1 MTPSPSAA
9 RSLPSW
15 RFWLPLVCQAALI
28 LAIPSQALYTQVTGQ
43 TVILKTVPVDPYDL
57 LRGYSV
63 TLNYDISQVATLR
76 QLPGWSEFEKQ
87 KVGDSEGSATQS
99 FYLVLEAPA
108 GANTDPPLPWRAV
121 RISRDRPT
129 NLASNQVLLQ
139 GQMKY
144 GSVQYGLERYYIPE
158 DQRDDI
164 NQNISAAQGNQGTQP
179 IVVEAKVD
187 AQGHAVPI
195 SFWVTLGQPPAK
207 QTHHYR
213 F

>member
-1 MTPSPSAA
+1 
-9 RSLPSW
+9 
-15 RFWLPLVCQAALI
+15 LVCQAALI

-63 TLNYDISQVATLR
+63 TLNYDISQVATLH

-87 KVGDSEGSATQS
+87 KVGDSEWSATQS
-99 FYLVLEAPA
+99 FYLVLEAPQ
-108 GANTDPPLPWRAV
+108 GANTAPPLPWRAV
-121 RISRDRPT
+121 RISRERPT
-129 NLASNQVLLQ
+129 NLASNQVSLQ

>member
-1 MTPSPSAA
+1 
-9 RSLPSW
+9 L
-15 RFWLPLVCQAALI
+15 LCQAALI
-28 LAIPSQALYTQVTGQ
+28 LAIPSQALYTQVTGR
-43 TVILKTVPVDPYDL
+43 TIILKTAPVDPYEL

-63 TLNYDISQVATLR
+63 TLSYDIARVDTLR

-87 KVGDSEGSATQS
+87 KVGDSESSATQS
-99 FYLVLEAPA
+99 FYLVLEAPE
-108 GANTDPPLPWRAV
+108 GANTDPPPPWRAV
-121 RISRDRPT
+121 RINPDRPAK
-129 NLASNQVLLQ
+129 LANNQVLLQ

-144 GSVQYGLERYYIPE
+144 GSVEYGLERYYIPE